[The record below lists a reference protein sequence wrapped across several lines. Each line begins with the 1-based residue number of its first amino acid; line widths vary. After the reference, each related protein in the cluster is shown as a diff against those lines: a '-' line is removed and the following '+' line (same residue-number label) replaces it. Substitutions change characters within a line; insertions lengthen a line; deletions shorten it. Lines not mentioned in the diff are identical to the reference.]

1 MYTFPLICIQDR
13 YTLQPLIMLWGA
25 SGLVFPYLFDSEVC
39 FRIAHFLT
47 YYVLLQDGSSGDD
60 FGKDSV
66 EQDER
71 RLTELGRRTV
81 EMFVL
86 THLYT

>member
-1 MYTFPLICIQDR
+1 MLIQVS
-13 YTLQPLIMLWGA
+13 Q
-25 SGLVFPYLFDSEVC
+25 
-39 FRIAHFLT
+39 
-47 YYVLLQDGSSGDD
+47 LQDGSSGDD

-66 EQDER
+66 ERDER

-86 THLYT
+86 AHLYTYVSFKLLALVESS

>member
-1 MYTFPLICIQDR
+1 MFG
-13 YTLQPLIMLWGA
+13 GA
-25 SGLVFPYLFDSEVC
+25 SGLVVPHLFDNQVWL
-39 FRIAHFLT
+39 RLAQFLT

>member
-1 MYTFPLICIQDR
+1 MFYAMLDQMIFFCDHRLVLE
-13 YTLQPLIMLWGA
+13 YTLLLIQL
-25 SGLVFPYLFDSEVC
+25 SQ
-39 FRIAHFLT
+39 
-47 YYVLLQDGSSGDD
+47 LQDGSSGDD

-66 EQDER
+66 ERDER

-86 THLYT
+86 AHLYTYVPFELLTLEESS

>member
-1 MYTFPLICIQDR
+1 MQ
-13 YTLQPLIMLWGA
+13 
-25 SGLVFPYLFDSEVC
+25 
-39 FRIAHFLT
+39 
-47 YYVLLQDGSSGDD
+47 LQDGSSGDD

-66 EQDER
+66 ERDER

-86 THLYT
+86 AHLYTYVISKPGDVPIAAYIQ

>member
-1 MYTFPLICIQDR
+1 
-13 YTLQPLIMLWGA
+13 MLEKYLND
-25 SGLVFPYLFDSEVC
+25 LVVSTPINLPWNSLYFYQLC
-39 FRIAHFLT
+39 
-47 YYVLLQDGSSGDD
+47 YLQDGSSGED

-66 EQDER
+66 EQDEQ

>member
-1 MYTFPLICIQDR
+1 MLIQVS
-13 YTLQPLIMLWGA
+13 Q
-25 SGLVFPYLFDSEVC
+25 
-39 FRIAHFLT
+39 
-47 YYVLLQDGSSGDD
+47 LQDGSSGDD

-66 EQDER
+66 ERDER

-86 THLYT
+86 AHLYTYVPFKILTLKESS